1 VGSHLDSVFVA
12 DINGDRDMD
21 IITLNVGSGAVS
33 VLLGNSTGEFTE
45 ASRQAAK
52 ESKVHEAES

>member
-1 VGSHLDSVFVA
+1 VA